1 MELIECN
8 LAHVLS
14 FTCIK
19 RKHCFFNYIFSP
31 LWLLISATSFF
42 FHFISPQ
49 LITYNKANKIRRF
62 FGVAIVGH
70 EKICIMHNNFP
81 LGMFWHQKKT
91 KKNAKKCEWCWAD
104 FWQHSFTATEKEGL
118 KKVRMSHLW
127 ICKPK
132 WHICHLGVLKK
143 KFVRGWN
150 C

>member
-1 MELIECN
+1 MVADFCN
-8 LAHVLS
+8 V
-14 FTCIK
+14 
-19 RKHCFFNYIFSP
+19 
-31 LWLLISATSFF
+31 FF

-70 EKICIMHNNFP
+70 EKICMMHNNFP

-132 WHICHLGVLKK
+132 WHICHLGVWKK
-143 KFVRGWN
+143 KVRARLKLPKVYGDGSQFFFYFHSTK
-150 C
+150 